1 MSLSVISFA
10 ATLQRL
16 KEALGLQND
25 KEVAEALGLNPNA
38 LYNRKRLASIPYE
51 EIVRLAELRKLQLD
65 WILFG
70 TGEAFRTTRSV
81 RPDMR
86 PNVEPE
92 LLGTILFELDRAMS
106 LAGLHLEKRGEAAA
120 RIGLIA
126 AQIYNECFLLDGQ
139 KQRAAIRAEAE
150 DWASAARALER
161 IMRSSEQGKVAR
173 QPTRAHHPRPKR

>member
-1 MSLSVISFA
+1 MSFSVISFA

-25 KEVAEALGLNPNA
+25 KEIAEALGLNPNA
-38 LYNRKRLASIPYE
+38 FYNRKRLASIPYE
-51 EIVRLAELRKLQLD
+51 EIVRLAELRKLKVD

-70 TGEAFRTTRSV
+70 IGDAFRTTRSV
-81 RPDMR
+81 KAETR

-92 LLGTILFELDRAMS
+92 LLGIILFELERATS
-106 LAGLHLEKRGEAAA
+106 LGGLHLQKTGEAAA

-139 KQRAAIRAEAE
+139 KQRAAIRTEAE
-150 DWASAARALER
+150 NWVSAARALER
-161 IMRSSEQGKVAR
+161 IMQSSGEEKVR
-173 QPTRAHHPRPKR
+173 HSTRARRKGKKTE